1 MAEVSLLLA
10 VQTPILRADS
20 DFVVVLGFFSV
31 ACFCI
36 CFGENSL
43 ASSLL
48 FHRLTQRHLSSQQ
61 LCWVMTLVSHY
72 RIIKL
77 PLERWYQ
84 WDVFCF
90 PIKHDAHS
98 FGFDGGVHFSAVVFF
113 LFACTLR
120 EFYVFEHKAGSAR
133 RIHQRESELHWYVD
147 GEKIVQYVQC
157 RMLS

>member
-48 FHRLTQRHLSSQQ
+48 FPRLTQRHLSSQQ
-61 LCWVMTLVSHY
+61 TVLGNDVAIALSHY

-77 PLERWYQ
+77 HMER
-84 WDVFCF
+84 
-90 PIKHDAHS
+90 
-98 FGFDGGVHFSAVVFF
+98 
-113 LFACTLR
+113 
-120 EFYVFEHKAGSAR
+120 
-133 RIHQRESELHWYVD
+133 
-147 GEKIVQYVQC
+147 
-157 RMLS
+157 